1 MAQEN
6 PQTQTELTT
15 GTATFEPTEFD
26 ALLTKEFKPKSDQAK
41 TAVQEAVKTLAQ
53 QALGSASLISDDV
66 LVTIQ
71 SLLGELDRKLAE
83 QVNLIMHHE
92 DFRKME
98 GTWRGLHHL
107 VTNTETDEMLKIRV
121 LNISKKEAG
130 KVLRKFKGTAW
141 DQSPLFK
148 KIYEEEYGTPGGAPY
163 GCIVGDFEFDHSAPD
178 IEMLTGMAQI
188 SAAAHT
194 P

>member
-1 MAQEN
+1 MAEPN
-6 PQTQTELTT
+6 PQTQTGLAG
-15 GTATFEPTEFD
+15 GTSTLETTEFD

-98 GTWRGLHHL
+98 GTWRGLNHL
-107 VTNTETDEMLKIRV
+107 VSN
-121 LNISKKEAG
+121 
-130 KVLRKFKGTAW
+130 
-141 DQSPLFK
+141 
-148 KIYEEEYGTPGGAPY
+148 
-163 GCIVGDFEFDHSAPD
+163 
-178 IEMLTGMAQI
+178 
-188 SAAAHT
+188 
-194 P
+194 